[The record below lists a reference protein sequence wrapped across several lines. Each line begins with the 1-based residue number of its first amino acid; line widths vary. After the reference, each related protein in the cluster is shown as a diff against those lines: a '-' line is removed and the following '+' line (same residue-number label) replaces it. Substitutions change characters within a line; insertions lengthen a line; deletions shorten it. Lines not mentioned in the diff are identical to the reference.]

1 MKNFYFSEKVK
12 TEQNLYEDITIEAL
26 KVYGQDVYYLPRDIV
41 SEDKIFGQDVPSSY
55 NSSYKIEMYIDNIE
69 GFEGEG
75 DLFTKFGVEIRDEAT
90 FVVARRRWRQTVQ
103 KFDNDI
109 SGDRPREG
117 DLIFLPLSN
126 KLFEISHV
134 EHEMPFYQL
143 NNLPVFKCR
152 AQLFEYNDQD
162 LDTGIDAIQEIEK
175 QYSYTYILSL
185 NESGIIQTGETV
197 TQTLSSGVIMSGE
210 VSKYSDSDRKLHLIH
225 VGANDGKY
233 HNFIPG
239 TIEIGNSV
247 PAVNKTVSLVIE
259 DNKISETEQ
268 NTDFGTIGG
277 GFLDFT
283 ENNPFGDPENN

>member
-1 MKNFYFSEKVK
+1 MKNFHFSEKVK
-12 TEQNLYEDITIEAL
+12 SEQNLYEDITIEAL

-41 SEDKIFGQDVPSSY
+41 SEDKIFAEDVPSSY

-75 DLFTKFGVEIRDEAT
+75 DLFTRFGVEIRDEAT
-90 FVVARRRWRQTVQ
+90 FVVARRRWKQTVQ
-103 KFDNDI
+103 RYDNDI

-162 LDTGIDAIQEIEK
+162 LDTGVEAIQEIEK
-175 QYSYTYILSL
+175 QGAYTYVLTL
-185 NESGIIQTGETV
+185 GEKGTIEV
-197 TQTLSSGVIMSGE
+197 GLQAKQTLSGGVIMSGE
-210 VSKYSDSDRKLHLIH
+210 ISKYSDSDQNLHLIH
-225 VGANDGKY
+225 VGASDGKY
-233 HNFIPG
+233 HTFTTGN
-239 TIEIGNSV
+239 IEIGNTFPATIKSV
-247 PAVNKTVSLVIE
+247 VSVVE
-259 DNKISETEQ
+259 DNKISEIEQ
-268 NTDFGTIGG
+268 NNDFGSIAD
-277 GFLDFT
+277 GFLDFS
-283 ENNPFGDPENN
+283 ESNPFGDPQNN

>member
-1 MKNFYFSEKVK
+1 MKNFHFSEKVK
-12 TEQNLYEDITIEAL
+12 SEQNLYEDITIEAL

-41 SEDKIFGQDVPSSY
+41 SEDKIFAEDVPSSY

-75 DLFTKFGVEIRDEAT
+75 DLFTRFGVEIRDEAT
-90 FVVARRRWRQTVQ
+90 FVVARWRWKQTVQ
-103 KFDNDI
+103 RYDNDI

-162 LDTGIDAIQEIEK
+162 LDTGVEAIQEIEK
-175 QYSYTYILSL
+175 QGAYTYVLTL
-185 NESGIIQTGETV
+185 GEKGTIEV
-197 TQTLSSGVIMSGE
+197 GLQAKQTLSGGVIMSGE
-210 VSKYSDSDRKLHLIH
+210 ISKYSDSDQKLHLIH
-225 VGANDGKY
+225 VGASDGKY
-233 HNFIPG
+233 HTFTTGN
-239 TIEIGNSV
+239 IEIGNTFPATIKSV
-247 PAVNKTVSLVIE
+247 VSVVE
-259 DNKISETEQ
+259 DNKISEIEQ
-268 NTDFGTIGG
+268 NNDFGSIAD
-277 GFLDFT
+277 GFLDFS
-283 ENNPFGDPENN
+283 ESNPFGDPQNN